1 MAWLKIQDNSRRA
14 STGAS
19 MSSFVRRIGSLRTTY
34 SKSAAQGKS
43 LKSLASPMQPYY
55 FGFGNTASRAEQLQ
69 KPVAL
74 NIGAHSAQITRC
86 GTNLENSIQ
95 TGAAV
100 SPLTAK
106 RFMQAKSGNQLAAQ
120 FGNVTR
126 QRASDADLFTAQTQA
141 SRSTSTTS
149 HPLLRRHCG
158 QRHQTCCLFVSLA
171 TSGFIQ
177 EGM

>member
-74 NIGAHSAQITRC
+74 KIGAHSAQITRC
-86 GTNLENSIQ
+86 GTGLENSIQ
-95 TGAAV
+95 TGAV
-100 SPLTAK
+100 ESPLTAN

-126 QRASDADLFTAQTQA
+126 QRASGADLFTTQIRA
-141 SRSTSTTS
+141 SRFTSITS
-149 HPLLRRHCG
+149 HPSRSRNCEQRR
-158 QRHQTCCLFVSLA
+158 RTCCLFASLA
-171 TSGFIQ
+171 TNGFIQ